1 MKPKDIILIKSNFI
15 NSSLQLICHVPNRFG
30 HGSLMART
38 CSRGEK
44 YLRWRG
50 NRYRRNNSVYDL
62 LKKKTNFLICL
73 QLLGGGDLRRIIN
86 ISYLQEFIKP
96 RTNEMM
102 AFRTFEQKGLGN

>member
-30 HGSLMART
+30 HGSLMTRT

-62 LKKKTNFLICL
+62 FKKK
-73 QLLGGGDLRRIIN
+73 QLFDLPAAFGGGGLKRIIN

>member
-62 LKKKTNFLICL
+62 LKK
-73 QLLGGGDLRRIIN
+73 QLFDLPAAFRGGYLKRNTN

>member
-38 CSRGEK
+38 CSGGEK

-62 LKKKTNFLICL
+62 FWKKK
-73 QLLGGGDLRRIIN
+73 QLFDLPAAFRGGDLKRIIN